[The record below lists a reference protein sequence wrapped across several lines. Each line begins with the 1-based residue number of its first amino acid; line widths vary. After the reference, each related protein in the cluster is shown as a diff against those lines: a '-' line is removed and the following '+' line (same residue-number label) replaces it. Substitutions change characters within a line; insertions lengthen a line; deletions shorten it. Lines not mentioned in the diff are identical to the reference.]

1 MAIPS
6 KYGETRVALER
17 GSGSKKV
24 KKAAN
29 DAMAQAKRQI
39 AEIKRTVA
47 GEQPS

>member
-24 KKAAN
+24 KKVAS
-29 DAMAQAKRQI
+29 DAMADAKRQI
-39 AEIKRTVA
+39 AELKRAVA
-47 GEQPS
+47 GS